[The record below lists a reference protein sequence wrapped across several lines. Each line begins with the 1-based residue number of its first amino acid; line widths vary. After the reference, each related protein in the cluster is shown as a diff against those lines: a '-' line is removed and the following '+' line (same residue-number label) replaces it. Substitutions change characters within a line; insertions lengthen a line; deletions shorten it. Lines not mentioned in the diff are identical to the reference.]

1 MCNWSLV
8 YVKMDA
14 EDQLLLSED
23 VCNQLH
29 ITYHF
34 AVTKTNYDATDQH
47 PPSITVYCIK
57 VKLLQIVRFPP
68 LQSTDMSVQFDSNTA
83 PPQSFITEL
92 LECAL
97 DDVCIL
103 VIHWFRQPQMTQL
116 R

>member
-1 MCNWSLV
+1 MCASGGCMCNWSLV

-57 VKLLQIVRFPP
+57 VKLLQIVRIPP
-68 LQSTDMSVQFDSNTA
+68 LQSTDT
-83 PPQSFITEL
+83 
-92 LECAL
+92 
-97 DDVCIL
+97 VCL
-103 VIHWFRQPQMTQL
+103 SSLTVTQHRHNRL
-116 R
+116 